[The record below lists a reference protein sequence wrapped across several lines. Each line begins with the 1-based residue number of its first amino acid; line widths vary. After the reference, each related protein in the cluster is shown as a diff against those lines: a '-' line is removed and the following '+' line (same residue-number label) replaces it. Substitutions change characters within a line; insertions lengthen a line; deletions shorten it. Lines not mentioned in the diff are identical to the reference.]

1 MIIPS
6 LHSQAHQ
13 INAVLELVMEDAGER
28 IDDDTIMHALYSVVD
43 NVHRML
49 EGLDQLTKE
58 DDLKT
63 KVLMELGVLDVYRQR
78 FSEAVTV

>member
-49 EGLDQLTKE
+49 EGMDQLTKE